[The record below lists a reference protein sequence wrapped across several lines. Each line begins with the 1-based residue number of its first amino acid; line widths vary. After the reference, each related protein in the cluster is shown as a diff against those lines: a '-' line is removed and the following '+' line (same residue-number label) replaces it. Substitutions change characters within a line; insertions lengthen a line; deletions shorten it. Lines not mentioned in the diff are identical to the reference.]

1 MAYQASQI
9 FYVVDPA
16 SENWHVVLHGKKE
29 TNNEHEQAIES
40 YELES
45 FTSTMINKH
54 CDDIIDDVLATRKDH
69 DKRIYIYIYIYMYDL
84 L

>member
-1 MAYQASQI
+1 MTLIDFRKVAYEDESFIMAYQSSQV
-9 FYVVDPA
+9 FYVADPA
-16 SENWHVVLHGKKE
+16 SENWHVVLHSKKE

-54 CDDIIDDVLATRKDH
+54 YDDIIDDVLAT
-69 DKRIYIYIYIYMYDL
+69 
-84 L
+84 